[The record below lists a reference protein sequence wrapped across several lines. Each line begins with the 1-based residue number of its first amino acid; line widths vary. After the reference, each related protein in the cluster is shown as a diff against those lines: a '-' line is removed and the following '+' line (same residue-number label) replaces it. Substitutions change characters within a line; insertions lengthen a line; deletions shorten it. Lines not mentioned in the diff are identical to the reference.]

1 MMRRISMKNYIAIS
15 GSIFAIVAFAHL
27 IRIID
32 GWELSVNGQGVP
44 MTISYLA
51 FVASGMLAVWA
62 FRAK

>member
-1 MMRRISMKNYIAIS
+1 MMKNYIAIS

-32 GWELSVNGQGVP
+32 GWEVVVNGQAVP

-51 FVASGMLAVWA
+51 FVATGLLAVWA

>member
-1 MMRRISMKNYIAIS
+1 MKNYIAIS

-32 GWELSVNGQGVP
+32 GWEVVVNGQAVP

-51 FVASGMLAVWA
+51 FVATGLLAVWA

>member
-1 MMRRISMKNYIAIS
+1 MKNYIAIS

-32 GWELSVNGQGVP
+32 GWEVVVNGQAVP
-44 MTISYLA
+44 MTISYMA
-51 FVASGMLAVWA
+51 FVATGLLAVWA

>member
-1 MMRRISMKNYIAIS
+1 MKNYIAIS

-32 GWELSVNGQGVP
+32 GWEVVVNGQAVP
-44 MTISYLA
+44 MTISYMA
-51 FVASGMLAVWA
+51 FVATGMLAVWA

>member
-1 MMRRISMKNYIAIS
+1 MKNYIAIS

-32 GWELSVNGQGVP
+32 GWEVVVNGQAVP

-51 FVASGMLAVWA
+51 FVATGMLAVWA

>member
-1 MMRRISMKNYIAIS
+1 MMKNYIAIS

-32 GWELSVNGQGVP
+32 GWEVVVNGQAVP

-51 FVASGMLAVWA
+51 FVATGLLAVWA
-62 FRAK
+62 FRAR

>member
-1 MMRRISMKNYIAIS
+1 MKNYIAIS

-32 GWELSVNGQGVP
+32 GWEVSVNGQAVP

-51 FVASGMLAVWA
+51 FVATGMLTVWA

>member
-1 MMRRISMKNYIAIS
+1 MKNYIAIS

-32 GWELSVNGQGVP
+32 EWEVIVNGQAVP
-44 MTISYLA
+44 MTISYMA
-51 FVASGMLAVWA
+51 FVATGMLAVWA